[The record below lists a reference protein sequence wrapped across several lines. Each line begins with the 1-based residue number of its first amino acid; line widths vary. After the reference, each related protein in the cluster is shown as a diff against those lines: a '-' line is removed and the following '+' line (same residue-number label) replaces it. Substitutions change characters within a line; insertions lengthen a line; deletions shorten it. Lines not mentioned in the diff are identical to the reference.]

1 VAISIAGGVRP
12 GKVIEIERRLYKQ
25 LIVGKHK
32 VNAMPDEISE
42 DLEENAN
49 KLDIE
54 RQALKLRIDK
64 QAKEKQ
70 VYLEVSALLTHTV
83 NNAIEHQ
90 LANPQMILEAS
101 AIGEGQ
107 ILLLDLLLDPD
118 LNINR
123 LRPIIESISWLSRDL
138 INLINSPAS
147 GHRRPKNSDVQVTD
161 IKLVLNYIG
170 IENLRLLIPYFCLRH
185 WLPTGNA
192 NLLWITRKLWR
203 YSMVSAIA
211 AQTLAELHNKEPSL
225 AYCCALMYQ
234 FATSII
240 LSQSGHIFD
249 KTWGTWLREASL
261 SREKQVYDA
270 IMATDFPAEAVLEQ
284 VLQHSHSL
292 NWQLLSLL
300 QFDDSAM
307 TQVLK
312 ELDHDYHFTELSVDA
327 AIVAKASCYAKVLL
341 LEEQQQIDPQE
352 KRIMFDYYQFSAQEL
367 IRLKG
372 KNFRKLNLL

>member
-1 VAISIAGGVRP
+1 MAISIAGGVRP

-284 VLQHSHSL
+284 VLQYSHSL

>member
-1 VAISIAGGVRP
+1 MAISIAGGVRP

-32 VNAMPDEISE
+32 ANAMPDELSAE
-42 DLEENAN
+42 LEESAN

-54 RQALKLRIDK
+54 RKALKMRLEK
-64 QAKEKQ
+64 QAKEKS
-70 VYLEVSALLTHTV
+70 VYVEVSALLTHTV

-90 LANPQMILEAS
+90 LAHPQMILEAS
-101 AIGEGQ
+101 AISENQ
-107 ILLLDLLLDPD
+107 ILLLDLLLHPD

-123 LRPIIESISWLSRDL
+123 LRPIIESINWLSRDL

-147 GHRRPKNSDVQVTD
+147 RHRRPKHGDVQVTD

-170 IENLRLLIPYFCLRH
+170 IEHLRLLIPYFCLRN
-185 WLPTGNA
+185 WLPSGNA

-211 AQTLAELHNKEPSL
+211 AQTLAELHNEEPGL
-225 AYCCALMYQ
+225 AYSCALMYQ
-234 FATSII
+234 FSTSII
-240 LSQSGHIFD
+240 LSQSGRIFD
-249 KTWGTWLREASL
+249 NTWGTWLREASH

-270 IMATDFPAEAVLEQ
+270 IMATDFPAEEVLGQ
-284 VLQHSHSL
+284 VLLHSHRL

-300 QFDDSAM
+300 KFDDSPI

-312 ELDHDYHFTELSVDA
+312 ELDHDYHFTELSADA

-372 KNFRKLNLL
+372 QNFRKLDLL

>member
-1 VAISIAGGVRP
+1 MAISIAGGVRP

-211 AQTLAELHNKEPSL
+211 AQTLAELHHKEPCL

>member
-1 VAISIAGGVRP
+1 MAISIAGGVRP

-32 VNAMPDEISE
+32 VNVMPDEISE

>member
-1 VAISIAGGVRP
+1 MAISIAGGVRP

-261 SREKQVYDA
+261 SLEKQVYDA

>member
-1 VAISIAGGVRP
+1 MAISIAGGVRP

-211 AQTLAELHNKEPSL
+211 AQTLAELHHKEPSL

>member
-1 VAISIAGGVRP
+1 MAISIAGGVRP

-54 RQALKLRIDK
+54 REALKLRIDK

-211 AQTLAELHNKEPSL
+211 AQTLAELHHKEPSL

>member
-1 VAISIAGGVRP
+1 MAISIAGGVRP

-32 VNAMPDEISE
+32 ANAMPDELSVE
-42 DLEENAN
+42 LEQSAN

-54 RQALKLRIDK
+54 RQALKVRLEK
-64 QAKEKQ
+64 QAKEKN
-70 VYLEVSALLTHTV
+70 VFLEVSAQLTHTV
-83 NNAIEHQ
+83 NHAIEHQ
-90 LANPQMILEAS
+90 LAHPQMVLEAS
-101 AIGEGQ
+101 GISESQ
-107 ILLLDLLLDPD
+107 ILLLDLLLHSD

-147 GHRRPKNSDVQVTD
+147 GHRRPKHTDVQVTD

-185 WLPTGNA
+185 WLPSGNA
-192 NLLWITRKLWR
+192 NLLWITRKLRR

-211 AQTLAELHNKEPSL
+211 AQTLAELHNEAPSL
-225 AYCCALMYQ
+225 AYSCALMYQ
-234 FATSII
+234 FSTSII
-240 LSQSGHIFD
+240 LSQSGHMFD
-249 KTWGTWLREASL
+249 NTWGTWLREASH
-261 SREKQVYDA
+261 SGEKQVYDA
-270 IMATDFPAEAVLEQ
+270 IMATDFPAQAVLDQ
-284 VLQHSHSL
+284 VIQHSHRL
-292 NWQLLSLL
+292 NWQLLTLL
-300 QFDDSAM
+300 KFEDSPI
-307 TQVLK
+307 TLVLK
-312 ELDHDYHFTELSVDA
+312 ELDHDYHFTELSADA

-352 KRIMFDYYQFSAQEL
+352 KRIMFDYYQFSDQEL

-372 KNFRKLNLL
+372 QNFRKLDLL